1 MEVNE
6 ILRILE
12 EMNVAV
18 IATAD
23 ENNQPHARHIH
34 IGVANEKGVFF
45 YDKSKNKLL
54 QTTAKQPKSCHYCY
68 EERRLLNPSD
78 SYRRCCKR
86 NWS

>member
-34 IGVANEKGVFF
+34 IGVANEKRRVL
-45 YDKSKNKLL
+45 YDKSKKQTSTNNCKTTKKL
-54 QTTAKQPKSCHYCY
+54 P
-68 EERRLLNPSD
+68 LLL
-78 SYRRCCKR
+78 
-86 NWS
+86 